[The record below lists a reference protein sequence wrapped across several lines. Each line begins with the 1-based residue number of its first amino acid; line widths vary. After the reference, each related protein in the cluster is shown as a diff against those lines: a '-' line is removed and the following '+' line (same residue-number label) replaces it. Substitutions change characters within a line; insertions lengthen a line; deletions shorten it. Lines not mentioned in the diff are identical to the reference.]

1 MQSKPGSVMPLVM
14 LCIWVMDQTIFGF
27 LKLPYVKVLFL
38 GLPFCKILGFIAFLT
53 AVFYH
58 ITLSICSRSCPLKT
72 LIADGAKCIEARK
85 FIQQRTSK
93 QNMLERRKIIVCRK
107 VAAPPTS
114 SSCTAALFP
123 SPSIIVTKTEAG
135 LKLKIVQVSNF
146 IWQQQTIKLRDLWV
160 KVWCCA
166 LVHDYDFQRWSFS
179 SHLLRAQVSP
189 VGSTSEVASIPRPS
203 GSHLETNITG
213 GTQGSA

>member
-1 MQSKPGSVMPLVM
+1 
-14 LCIWVMDQTIFGF
+14 MDQTIFGF

-58 ITLSICSRSCPLKT
+58 TTSHTLSPYQSYPLKT
-72 LIADGAKCIEARK
+72 LIADGAKCIEVRK

-93 QNMLERRKIIVCRK
+93 QNMLERRRRIVCRK

-114 SSCTAALFP
+114 SSCTAALLP

-135 LKLKIVQVSNF
+135 LKLKIVQVTNF
-146 IWQQQTIKLRDLWV
+146 I
-160 KVWCCA
+160 
-166 LVHDYDFQRWSFS
+166 
-179 SHLLRAQVSP
+179 
-189 VGSTSEVASIPRPS
+189 
-203 GSHLETNITG
+203 
-213 GTQGSA
+213 

>member
-1 MQSKPGSVMPLVM
+1 
-14 LCIWVMDQTIFGF
+14 MDQTIFSF
-27 LKLPYVKVLFL
+27 LKLLYVKVLFL

-53 AVFYH
+53 QVFYH
-58 ITLSICSRSCPLKT
+58 IALSHPIALSICSRSCSLKT

-93 QNMLERRKIIVCRK
+93 QNMLERRRRIVCRK

-135 LKLKIVQVSNF
+135 LKLKIVQVTNF
-146 IWQQQTIKLRDLWV
+146 I
-160 KVWCCA
+160 
-166 LVHDYDFQRWSFS
+166 
-179 SHLLRAQVSP
+179 
-189 VGSTSEVASIPRPS
+189 
-203 GSHLETNITG
+203 
-213 GTQGSA
+213 